1 MALLSISETD
11 VLRGTILT
19 PGWYTVNIQEVEERP
34 SRGDG
39 SIFWK
44 MSSIITEGEQK
55 GVPVTFGFSE
65 KAPSFAIP
73 FVEAIS
79 GQPASAGDVDLN
91 NAQGK
96 NLEIYIT
103 NGLYNDK
110 PTNEVKQ
117 YRPIG
122 G

>member
-1 MALLSISETD
+1 MALLTISETD

-19 PGWYTVNIQEVEERP
+19 PGWYKVNIQEVDEKP

-44 MSSIITEGEQK
+44 MNSIITDGEHK
-55 GVPVTFGFSE
+55 GVPITFGFSE

-73 FVEAIS
+73 FVEAIT
-79 GQPASAGDVDLN
+79 GAPASPGDIDLTK
-91 NAQGK
+91 AQGK
-96 NLEIYIT
+96 NLEVYVT
-103 NGLYNDK
+103 NGLWNDK

-117 YRPIG
+117 YRAIQ
-122 G
+122 